1 MADVHLTRG
10 LKLGAVKKEILAAL
24 MGFGIEKGEA
34 RVETEM
40 IVERATAM
48 RPDKQLVCLDVP
60 VTDIQM
66 DAIEALVKARSNR
79 KPIQYI
85 VGTAHFM
92 GLELKVEEGV
102 FIPRT
107 DTETLVAVVIEEL
120 RIRHGNAAVSGKA
133 PAINVLEVGVGSGAI
148 SISLLKRVATAQVT
162 GTDVSSKALE
172 VTKANAKTHGVA
184 QRLMLIESGKYW
196 EIDRKFDLIVSN
208 PPYIPSSQASTLQPE
223 VGLFEP
229 AAALFGSDE
238 DGMGFYRNFSI
249 EAVKL
254 LDPARGFI
262 AVEVGD
268 GQAQPV
274 SKIFE
279 AAGWVNIEIHDD
291 LNKLSRVVT
300 ASRAPASA

>member
-24 MGFGIEKGEA
+24 TGFGIEKGEA

-66 DAIEALVKARSNR
+66 DSIEALVKARSKR
-79 KPIQYI
+79 KPIQYV
-85 VGTAHFM
+85 VGAAHFM

-107 DTETLVAVVIEEL
+107 DTETLVSIVIEEL
-120 RIRHGNAAVSGKA
+120 RIRHGHAPRSEKA
-133 PAINVLEVGVGSGAI
+133 PAISVLEIGVGSGAI
-148 SISLLKRVATAQVT
+148 SISILKRVAATQVT
-162 GTDVSSKALE
+162 GTDVSSKAIE
-172 VTKANAKTHGVA
+172 ITKANAKTHGVA

-196 EIDRKFDLIVSN
+196 EISRKFDVIISN

-229 AAALFGSDE
+229 AEALFGSDE

-249 EAVKL
+249 EAVRL
-254 LDPARGFI
+254 LDPTRGFI

-279 AAGWVNIEIHDD
+279 QAGWVDVEIYDD
-291 LNKLSRVVT
+291 LNKLPRVVT
-300 ASRAPASA
+300 ASRAHAGS